1 MKNCINEVKIS
12 YRENVKAAFWHKI
25 KSSSD
30 AANLLNEYWD
40 KSTININESFKIV
53 LLNNGNK
60 VKGIYELSKGGITGV
75 SVDLRLLFA
84 VVLKSLSV
92 GIILCHNHPSGTLK
106 PSEADKDITKKIK
119 AAAQLLDI
127 SVLDHIIITPGG
139 GYYSF
144 ADDGIL

>member
-1 MKNCINEVKIS
+1 M
-12 YRENVKAAFWHKI
+12 
-25 KSSSD
+25 
-30 AANLLNEYWD
+30 
-40 KSTININESFKIV
+40 
-53 LLNNGNK
+53 NNGNK

-119 AAAQLLDI
+119 AAAKLLDI
-127 SVLDHIIITPGG
+127 SVLDHIIITPDGE
-139 GYYSF
+139 YYSF
-144 ADDGIL
+144 ADNGVL